1 MPKTVDMEN
10 SSCLTSFFYILS
22 IAAPNIFKLLKE
34 TKDPHKLKVKKK
46 KKERDFR
53 PWTWWPKK
61 ASLEDVKFELKC

>member
-46 KKERDFR
+46 KKKETLDLGLGGQRK
-53 PWTWWPKK
+53 P
-61 ASLEDVKFELKC
+61 LLKM

>member
-34 TKDPHKLKVKKK
+34 TKDPCKLKVKKK
-46 KKERDFR
+46 KERKR
-53 PWTWWPKK
+53 I
-61 ASLEDVKFELKC
+61 